1 MNTPVEIL
9 EQQVKLLKETIEIQ
23 NKLIDVLRGSQVQ
36 NIFQGHPQYHTT
48 PNIIPNPNYGGW
60 QVISQGT
67 LLGTSGE
74 VT

>member
-36 NIFQGHPQYHTT
+36 NIFQGQWNTV
-48 PNIIPNPNYGGW
+48 PNIIYNQGPLTGELDIGNSGYG
-60 QVISQGT
+60 IIAK
-67 LLGTSGE
+67 
-74 VT
+74 